1 DPGRLQAGIR
11 PGRPRAVS
19 RRRDLARHLSAVGS
33 RHARKAR
40 QGPLPARPWRRRGR
54 VPGSVQAPGRGARPR
69 MKLRVLIRLKP
80 GILDVQGAAVQRA
93 LAGLGFADASE
104 LRVGKLIDV
113 EVDAATA
120 VAARQ
125 RVDEMCRKL
134 LANTILEDYT
144 IEAVEAERLAPR

>member
-1 DPGRLQAGIR
+1 
-11 PGRPRAVS
+11 
-19 RRRDLARHLSAVGS
+19 
-33 RHARKAR
+33 
-40 QGPLPARPWRRRGR
+40 
-54 VPGSVQAPGRGARPR
+54 

-93 LAGLGFADASE
+93 LAGLGFSDTRD
-104 LRVGKLIDV
+104 LRVGKLIDIDV
-113 EVDAATA
+113 EAASA
-120 VAARQ
+120 AAARA